1 MAELNLE
8 IKPLLTDVQK
18 SLIELIKITKIN
30 GYVIEITSNES
41 IKIELW

>member
-1 MAELNLE
+1 MEKEEDVL
-8 IKPLLTDVQK
+8 KLTDVQK
-18 SLIELIKITKIN
+18 GLIELIKITKIN